1 MRRQTAIRG
10 LALPVL
16 LALAL
21 VGCGDDDNGVVL
33 QRQFLDA
40 AVEEQ
45 MGPLTVAASVQS
57 VEAGSGVTVQE
68 LTAALEAV
76 VGADTVPDL
85 NQNGTTGEDVNGNGV
100 PDDHEV
106 LPEAFTAFLAG
117 QMSIEELQQLL
128 AVAPGVWANG
138 GTFQSWEPPSKVAP
152 PPLARACPP
161 VRVPPP
167 GVPPPGRPYALR
179 RLHH

>member
-33 QRQFLDA
+33 QGQFLDA

-45 MGPLTVAASVQS
+45 MGPLTIAASVQS

-68 LTAALEAV
+68 LTASR
-76 VGADTVPDL
+76 
-85 NQNGTTGEDVNGNGV
+85 TTTRCCRR
-100 PDDHEV
+100 P
-106 LPEAFTAFLAG
+106 
-117 QMSIEELQQLL
+117 S
-128 AVAPGVWANG
+128 
-138 GTFQSWEPPSKVAP
+138 PPSW
-152 PPLARACPP
+152 
-161 VRVPPP
+161 
-167 GVPPPGRPYALR
+167 PGRCP
-179 RLHH
+179 